1 MRLNPKIPE
10 QNLFMKRCIRCGG
23 QFGPENFSPSHSI
36 FSEHKTLS
44 LCNDCLKDYLRVNE
58 CSWRAVDKICQQA
71 DLPFVIDVWTQIYEE
86 SGVDGLPIY
95 LSLVASGKE
104 YEGISWGDYFEE
116 YKKLREEGR
125 LAENLP
131 GLKDERRKELKEK
144 WGANYDDEAL
154 NYLENLFKGLMSTQN
169 ISGALQLDQAI
180 KICKISYEI
189 DNRITEGAD
198 FDKILASYDKLVRT
212 AEFTPKNTKSAGDF
226 ETVGELVHWMEKAG
240 FRAKYYN
247 NVTNDIVDSTLKNV
261 QNFNRNLYINESGI
275 GDEISRRIEALKTVE
290 RLDNYYDIGN
300 NSEEELDRFD
310 NEGIDNLLKDN
321 EEFEVDLDD

>member
-1 MRLNPKIPE
+1 MPKT
-10 QNLFMKRCIRCGG
+10 KRTKKQHYIAQG
-23 QFGPENFSPSHSI
+23 
-36 FSEHKTLS
+36 
-44 LCNDCLKDYLRVNE
+44 
-58 CSWRAVDKICQQA
+58 
-71 DLPFVIDVWTQIYEE
+71 VIKAFFDSSNIYEKN
-86 SGVDGLPIY
+86 VH
-95 LSLVASGKE
+95 SGKTYKTSVNNTMCMSDS
-104 YEGISWGDYFEE
+104 YEFP
-116 YKKLREEGR
+116 LF
-125 LAENLP
+125 
-131 GLKDERRKELKEK
+131 
-144 WGANYDDEAL
+144 DD

-300 NSEEELDRFD
+300 NSEDELDKFD